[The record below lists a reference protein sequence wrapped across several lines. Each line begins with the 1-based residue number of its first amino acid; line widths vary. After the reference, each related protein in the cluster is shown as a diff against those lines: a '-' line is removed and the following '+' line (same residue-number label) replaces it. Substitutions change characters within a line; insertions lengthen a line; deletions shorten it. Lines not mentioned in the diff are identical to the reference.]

1 MLRAHLPAAS
11 ATHVGAAQIDEFLL
25 YGVVRTDEEARRALC
40 MPNKTVPAAAAAT
53 FKIFGV
59 ELW

>member
-1 MLRAHLPAAS
+1 LPAAS